1 MGDTSGEFMEETEEL
16 PLIGLGERE
25 VERLVRG

>member
-1 MGDTSGEFMEETEEL
+1 MGDTSGELMEQTEEA

>member
-1 MGDTSGEFMEETEEL
+1 MGDTSGELMKQTEEV

>member
-1 MGDTSGEFMEETEEL
+1 MGDTSGEFMEQTEEL
-16 PLIGLGERE
+16 PLIGLSERE